1 MTEELVVLSEKETEK
16 ERKHHLFSNWPNIDV
31 NLRVYMHACACVYVC
46 DIKVKLGL
54 QEGKKRCGE
63 KEKCG
68 EKGNK
73 GK

>member
-1 MTEELVVLSEKETEK
+1 MAEELIVLSEKETEK
-16 ERKHHLFSNWPNIDV
+16 ERKYHLLSTWPNIDV
-31 NLRVYMHACACVYVC
+31 NLRVYMHACVCVYVC
-46 DIKVKLGL
+46 AIKVKLGL